1 MIRLGKILMR
11 LTKRARPLVMRLK
24 TGKLSNGK
32 LLMTLKNMEYYRI
45 LEYQSMS

>member
-1 MIRLGKILMR
+1 MIRLGKILTR

-32 LLMTLKNMEYYRI
+32 LLMTPKNMEYYRI
-45 LEYQSMS
+45 LVYQPMS